1 MTRIILLLALI
12 ASPVAAR
19 DYEDEHRDDYHRKSP
34 RVIPATPGQRQ
45 QMYVN
50 VEGIRG
56 KFYLT
61 PHLMRKYGLRSGWT
75 ISVVTARRIAIEL
88 GADYPP
94 DILEKLEKI
103 GN

>member
-1 MTRIILLLALI
+1 MIARTLLLLSLI

-19 DYEDEHRDDYHRKSP
+19 DYEDEYEWKAP
-34 RVIPATPGQRQ
+34 KPLPQIPGQRV

-50 VEGIRG
+50 VEGMKGR
-56 KFYLT
+56 FYLT
-61 PHLMRKYGLRSGWT
+61 PRLMKKYHLRSGVT
-75 ISVVTARRIAIEL
+75 ISIEVARIIAVEL

-94 DILEKLEKI
+94 DILEKLERI